1 MNIFSNI
8 VTNLEISQYSN
19 YDPQIVLKILPKELF
34 LNARITIIFLQFKKN
49 KKKIKKCKSNNF
61 TLSEVSVREI
71 EQNPFVKN
79 K

>member
-19 YDPQIVLKILPKELF
+19 YDPQIVLKILPKQLF

-49 KKKIKKCKSNNF
+49 LKKKKKNARAIILHFLRYLLEK
-61 TLSEVSVREI
+61 
-71 EQNPFVKN
+71 
-79 K
+79 